1 MGTGIWLRGPS
12 PPAQGILAKAV
23 PGACDLPWGCGL
35 ILPAASKAIG
45 GDGNCPDVKPSCAN

>member
-12 PPAQGILAKAV
+12 PQAQGILTKAV

>member
-12 PPAQGILAKAV
+12 PHAQGTLAKAV
-23 PGACDLPWGCGL
+23 CDLPWGCGL

-45 GDGNCPDVKPSCAN
+45 GDGNCPDVKPSWAN